1 MLVDV
6 VGHVGY
12 FRCSKNK
19 DLEQKLDIRTFQKMF
34 FFMLEFHFPK
44 VTELVKSHS
53 LRSAPVIFWALSS
66 SVFV

>member
-6 VGHVGY
+6 VGNVGY

-34 FFMLEFHFPK
+34 FFMFRVSFSQ
-44 VTELVKSHS
+44 SH
-53 LRSAPVIFWALSS
+53 
-66 SVFV
+66 